1 MKKTRGYISIYTL
14 IIFMLLVSII
24 TVLIL
29 GVKMESKKVINQ
41 GDYYQNKL
49 IARSIYYR
57 VINDENFIEFT
68 KNPSEQKL
76 KKVQMGNLGLE
87 CYNEPVNLLFGK
99 NKRGF
104 VVSYEVKYKNTA
116 TKNNIVVE
124 KKGSKLLDKYSNVKL
139 SDEETQK
146 IIENDLEK
154 IGDDLVFYQKD
165 DTLYYLERKDYEKLL
180 SEIEKSF
187 NEKVK
192 DEDGEADEGEDS
204 KDNVPEVIEIDI
216 ADYLDKF
223 KTLQGDYFYNL
234 KSFEVLSKDAPKL
247 SGIAVLE
254 GDGEKLG
261 SITLNGIL
269 INHSPYKDIKVKG
282 KVVEVSK
289 YEGISTTS
297 LDDVLRLKDAIGL
310 NLNPKVHRLMIK

>member
-29 GVKMESKKVINQ
+29 GIKTESRKVINQ

-68 KNPSEQKL
+68 KDPSKESL
-76 KKVQMGNLGLE
+76 KKVQIGDLGLE
-87 CYNEPVNLLFGK
+87 SYNGPVRLVFGE
-99 NKRGF
+99 NERGF
-104 VVSYEVKYKNTA
+104 VVSYEVKYKNTL
-116 TKNNIVVE
+116 TRNNIIVEKNN
-124 KKGSKLLDKYSNVKL
+124 SKLLDDNSKVKL
-139 SDEETQK
+139 SDEEIQK

-165 DTLYYLERKDYEKLL
+165 ETLYYLKRKDYEELL
-180 SEIEKSF
+180 SDIEKSI
-187 NEKVK
+187 NEEVMDQD
-192 DEDGEADEGEDS
+192 DEIEDEEGEDQ
-204 KDNVPEVIEIDI
+204 EVIEIDI

-223 KTLQGDYFYNL
+223 KTLDGDYFYSL
-234 KSFEVLSKDAPKL
+234 KSFEVLSQDMPQLK
-247 SGIAVLE
+247 GIAVLE
-254 GDGEKLG
+254 NEGEKLG

-269 INHSPYKDIKVKG
+269 INHSSYKDIKVMG

-289 YEGISTTS
+289 YEGTSTAS
-297 LDDVLRLKDAIGL
+297 QEEILRLKDTIGL
-310 NLNPKVHRLMIK
+310 NLSPKVHRLMIK

>member
-29 GVKMESKKVINQ
+29 GIKTESRKVINQ

-68 KNPSEQKL
+68 KDPSKESL
-76 KKVQMGNLGLE
+76 KKVQIGDLGLE
-87 CYNEPVNLLFGK
+87 SYNGPVRLVFGE
-99 NKRGF
+99 NERGF
-104 VVSYEVKYKNTA
+104 VVSYEVKYKNTL
-116 TKNNIVVE
+116 TRNNIIVEKNN
-124 KKGSKLLDKYSNVKL
+124 SKLLDDNSKVKL
-139 SDEETQK
+139 SDEEIQK

-154 IGDDLVFYQKD
+154 IGDDLVFYQKGE
-165 DTLYYLERKDYEKLL
+165 TLYYLERKDYEELL
-180 SEIEKSF
+180 SEIEKSI
-187 NEKVK
+187 NEE
-192 DEDGEADEGEDS
+192 DIEEDYEADDGEEIAEEQ
-204 KDNVPEVIEIDI
+204 EVIEIDI

-223 KTLQGDYFYNL
+223 KTLDGDYFYSL
-234 KSFEVLSKDAPKL
+234 KNFEVLSQDMPKL
-247 SGIAVLE
+247 KGIAKLE
-254 GDGEKLG
+254 EEGEKLG

-269 INHSPYKDIKVKG
+269 INNSPYKDIKVMG

-289 YEGISTTS
+289 YEGISNTS
-297 LDDVLRLKDAIGL
+297 QEDVLRLKDAFGI
-310 NLNPKVHRLMIK
+310 NLSPKVHRLMIK

>member
-29 GVKMESKKVINQ
+29 GVKTESRKVINQ

-57 VINDENFIEFT
+57 LINDENFIEFT
-68 KNPSEQKL
+68 KDPSKESL
-76 KKVQMGNLGLE
+76 KKVQIDDLGLE
-87 CYNEPVNLLFGK
+87 SYTGAVRLVFGENE
-99 NKRGF
+99 RGF
-104 VVSYEVKYKNTA
+104 VVSYEVKYKNTL

-124 KKGSKLLDKYSNVKL
+124 KNNSKLLDDNSKVKL

-165 DTLYYLERKDYEKLL
+165 ETLYYLKRKDYEELL
-180 SEIEKSF
+180 SDIEKSI
-187 NEKVK
+187 NEEVMDQD
-192 DEDGEADEGEDS
+192 DEIEDEEGEDQ
-204 KDNVPEVIEIDI
+204 EVIEIDI

-223 KTLQGDYFYNL
+223 KTLDGDYFYSL
-234 KSFEVLSKDAPKL
+234 KNFEVLSQDMPQLK
-247 SGIAVLE
+247 GIAVLE
-254 GDGEKLG
+254 NEGEKLG

-269 INHSPYKDIKVKG
+269 INNSSYKDVKVMG
-282 KVVEVSK
+282 KVVEISK
-289 YEGISTTS
+289 YEGISNTS
-297 LDDVLRLKDAIGL
+297 PEDILRLKDAFGL

>member
-29 GVKMESKKVINQ
+29 GVKTESRKVINQ

-49 IARSIYYR
+49 IARSIYYI

-68 KNPSEQKL
+68 KDPSKESL
-76 KKVQMGNLGLE
+76 KKVQIGDLGLE
-87 CYNEPVNLLFGK
+87 SYNGPVRLAFGE
-99 NKRGF
+99 NERGT
-104 VVSYEVKYKNTA
+104 VVSYEVKYKNTF

-124 KKGSKLLDKYSNVKL
+124 KNNSKLLDDNSKVKL
-139 SDEETQK
+139 SDEEIQK

-154 IGDDLVFYQKD
+154 IGDDIVFYQKD
-165 DTLYYLERKDYEKLL
+165 ETLYYLDRKDYEELL
-180 SEIEKSF
+180 REIEKSF
-187 NEKVK
+187 NEEDIEEDYEVE
-192 DEDGEADEGEDS
+192 DEEAEDQ
-204 KDNVPEVIEIDI
+204 EVIEIDI

-223 KTLQGDYFYNL
+223 KTLDGDYFYSL
-234 KSFEVLSKDAPKL
+234 KSFEVLSEDAPQLK
-247 SGIAVLE
+247 GIAMLE
-254 GDGEKLG
+254 EEGEKLG

-269 INHSPYKDIKVKG
+269 INHSPYKDVKVNG

-297 LDDVLRLKDAIGL
+297 QEEILRLKDAFGL
-310 NLNPKVHRLMIK
+310 NLRPKVHRLMIK

>member
-1 MKKTRGYISIYTL
+1 MKKTRGYISIYTI

-24 TVLIL
+24 TALIL

-57 VINDENFIEFT
+57 VIKDENFIEFT

-76 KKVQMGNLGLE
+76 KKVQIGNLGLE

-124 KKGSKLLDKYSNVKL
+124 KNSSKLLDKYSNVKL

-165 DTLYYLERKDYEKLL
+165 DILYYLERKDYEKLL

-187 NEKVK
+187 NEKP
-192 DEDGEADEGEDS
+192 EEASDPDKETTENDQ
-204 KDNVPEVIEIDI
+204 EVIEIDI
-216 ADYLDKF
+216 ADYLNKF
-223 KTLQGDYFYNL
+223 KTLDGDYFYNL
-234 KSFEVLSKDAPKL
+234 KSFEVLSQKAPQL

-254 GDGEKLG
+254 NEGEKIG

-269 INHSPYKDIKVKG
+269 INYSPYKDIKVKG

-297 LDDVLRLKDAIGL
+297 LEDVLRLKDNTSL